1 MIIKK
6 MTATFGRLEG
16 AVLELKEGLNVLQ
29 LPNEGGKSTWCA
41 FLRAMFY
48 GINTKERDKQNYIAE
63 KNRYQPWS
71 GAAMEGVM
79 GRTGAGACL
88 WSERRLS

>member
-6 MTATFGRLEG
+6 MTATFGKLEG

-48 GINTKERDKQNYIAE
+48 GIPTRVRDTRTTLAE
-63 KNRYQPWS
+63 KDR
-71 GAAMEGVM
+71 
-79 GRTGAGACL
+79 
-88 WSERRLS
+88 